1 MNNFTETYKKLLMEE
16 VTKEEKFDEFLNK
29 RKSGADKIQKMTEK
43 KGGYS
48 TLTAIHYKAKE
59 KPYAD
64 CLKWEDKAGKDEYF
78 KKKADEIHKKLKDL
92 DSLSQ
97 REFQSLMG
105 ELEVYGEVYLR
116 STKPNSIK
124 F

>member
-1 MNNFTETYKKLLMEE
+1 MDKFAETYKKILLEE

-29 RKSGADKIQKMTEK
+29 RKTGADKIQKMTEK

-64 CLKWEDKAGKDEYF
+64 CLKWEDKTEREEHF
-78 KKKADEIHKKLKDL
+78 KTKAKEIYKKLADL

-124 F
+124 L

>member
-1 MNNFTETYKKLLMEE
+1 MSNFAETYERLLMEE
-16 VTKEEKFDEFLNK
+16 LTKEEKFDEFLTK
-29 RKSGADKIQKMTEK
+29 RKAGAEK
-43 KGGYS
+43 LAKTSEQKGGYA
-48 TLTAIHYKAKE
+48 TLTAIHFAAKE
-59 KPYAD
+59 KPYQD
-64 CLKWEDKAGKDEYF
+64 CLKWEDKVGKEEHF
-78 KKKADEIHKKLKDL
+78 KKKADEIYKKLKDL

-124 F
+124 L